1 MPARVLVSPRA
12 RAYRILNTRCA
23 WALQSRSGQ
32 SLVDAPVGQTGPNF
46 YSECLGNWNTH
57 CVGGLD
63 ASAPPQDPSVP
74 QNWLVSPC
82 AARAAS
88 GASAWCLFVRPLS
101 ALDAV
106 RTVQVRNRPPARHV
120 ATATDVAPG
129 HVRSGASVFFGMRF
143 TGRSGEV
150 GGQLPKTCVHVHIST
165 TILCIYGCAK
175 AAGVLLQYF
184 QISVPA
190 SLHRQAQGG
199 NKNSVLLRRQ
209 GYNACAVWAGRR
221 ISAKSCT
228 NACPCARA
236 RVCVCAC
243 VGTGYVCLCVRVSV
257 ISQRCMVAHTLVM
270 HPSRNMP
277 HKTPWGNKRAAASEL
292 FRTS

>member
-1 MPARVLVSPRA
+1 M
-12 RAYRILNTRCA
+12 
-23 WALQSRSGQ
+23 
-32 SLVDAPVGQTGPNF
+32 
-46 YSECLGNWNTH
+46 
-57 CVGGLD
+57 
-63 ASAPPQDPSVP
+63 
-74 QNWLVSPC
+74 
-82 AARAAS
+82 
-88 GASAWCLFVRPLS
+88 
-101 ALDAV
+101 
-106 RTVQVRNRPPARHV
+106 
-120 ATATDVAPG
+120 
-129 HVRSGASVFFGMRF
+129 RSGASVFFGMRF

-277 HKTPWGNKRAAASEL
+277 HKTPWGNKRVNFQVCVFASRGPAACVDDTAASSRSLRSSSSKYRVIAGIE
-292 FRTS
+292 TGK